1 MGYKLLSAL
10 VLGALSTLPVAG
22 TVFLLVKIVVDSVDA
37 ILMPVFASAHVACGE
52 GGEVFTNTTF
62 TSKNKEV
69 RVVTRACPGF
79 VERRSLEKRVTS
91 SNLQKRQDI
100 ICSYDA
106 SVLCEDLGS
115 EPLLAGC
122 DDLYDALADYGTEEF
137 EAPADTLTTFTTND
151 ECVFAFANPS
161 VVYYDVCYE
170 TVGELG
176 LAVADDCYSY
186 GGGYGEV
193 ASPDWYVE

>member
-100 ICSYDA
+100 ICSYD
-106 SVLCEDLGS
+106 GNI
-115 EPLLAGC
+115 PTLAGR
-122 DDLYDALADYGTEEF
+122 LYIGTENMCF
-137 EAPADTLTTFTTND
+137 SSFCPLR
-151 ECVFAFANPS
+151 
-161 VVYYDVCYE
+161 
-170 TVGELG
+170 GLG
-176 LAVADDCYSY
+176 LGALTRWVRRPLRCS
-186 GGGYGEV
+186 GRL
-193 ASPDWYVE
+193 WQ